1 MGGTTKNLH
10 YTVNYFCIFFLYKA
24 SKLESK
30 VVLNFRKKVK
40 CTCFYKSFYNVNLD
54 NWCSACFLFLEHDIN
69 GRAYGSRLNA
79 MSMIKNK
86 QSRNVIARV
95 FFSQLKFSTY

>member
-1 MGGTTKNLH
+1 MAIPIPIKMATGSLHLYPTSRNLQ
-10 YTVNYFCIFFLYKA
+10 
-24 SKLESK
+24 
-30 VVLNFRKKVK
+30 
-40 CTCFYKSFYNVNLD
+40 CFYKSFYNVNLD